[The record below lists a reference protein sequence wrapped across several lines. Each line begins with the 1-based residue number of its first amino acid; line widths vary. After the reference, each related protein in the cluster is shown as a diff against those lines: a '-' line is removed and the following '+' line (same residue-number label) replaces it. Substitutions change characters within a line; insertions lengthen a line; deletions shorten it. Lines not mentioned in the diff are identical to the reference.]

1 MVGIATLPSAL
12 TCGRRP
18 NTRLIDPGTR
28 RTEDM
33 IVIAGNWKTIALQG
47 VVALLF
53 GILALA
59 WPGLTVRALVLL
71 FGAYA
76 IVDGAFALAAAITNA
91 PDARDHRTT
100 FALWGVISVAAG
112 LVAFVWPGITA
123 LALLYVIAAWAL
135 LTGAVRIALAVQLRR
150 VIEHEWL
157 MVLSGVLSIAFA
169 TLLVITPGAGA
180 LAITWLIGWFALL
193 FGSML
198 FALAWRLHKLE
209 SALQSEL
216 GRPRH
221 GARPAQA

>member
-1 MVGIATLPSAL
+1 
-12 TCGRRP
+12 
-18 NTRLIDPGTR
+18 
-28 RTEDM
+28 M

-47 VVALLF
+47 VVAVLF
-53 GILALA
+53 GILALT
-59 WPGLTVRALVLL
+59 WPGLTVGALVLL

-91 PDARDHRTT
+91 PEARDHRTM

-150 VIEHEWL
+150 VIDHEWL

-169 TLLVITPGAGA
+169 ALLVITPGAGA

-198 FALAWRLHKLE
+198 FALAWRLHKLD
-209 SALQSEL
+209 SALQAEV
-216 GRPRH
+216 GNRARH

>member
-1 MVGIATLPSAL
+1 
-12 TCGRRP
+12 
-18 NTRLIDPGTR
+18 
-28 RTEDM
+28 M

-47 VVALLF
+47 VVAVLF

-91 PDARDHRTT
+91 PEARDHRTM
-100 FALWGVISVAAG
+100 FALWGIISVAAG

-169 TLLVITPGAGA
+169 ALLVITPGAGA
-180 LAITWLIGWFALL
+180 LAITWLIGWFALV
-193 FGSML
+193 FGLML

-209 SALQSEL
+209 SALLSER
-216 GRPRH
+216 GTAGH
-221 GARPAQA
+221 GARPVQA

>member
-1 MVGIATLPSAL
+1 
-12 TCGRRP
+12 
-18 NTRLIDPGTR
+18 
-28 RTEDM
+28 
-33 IVIAGNWKTIALQG
+33 
-47 VVALLF
+47 
-53 GILALA
+53 
-59 WPGLTVRALVLL
+59 
-71 FGAYA
+71 
-76 IVDGAFALAAAITNA
+76 
-91 PDARDHRTT
+91 
-100 FALWGVISVAAG
+100 
-112 LVAFVWPGITA
+112 VWPGITA

-169 TLLVITPGAGA
+169 ALLVITPGAGA

-209 SALQSEL
+209 SALQTEV
-216 GRPRH
+216 GTARH